1 MAEVQPPHVKH
12 IKAGEAGVVNFWNK
26 RMCAEAGVTPSTS
39 LTGVEG
45 RLWVESDSP
54 GRGGGK
60 KLLCLNTPKTMLV
73 RISLTSQNK

>member
-12 IKAGEAGVVNFWNK
+12 IKAGETGVVNFWNK

-54 GRGGGK
+54 GRGK
-60 KLLCLNTPKTMLV
+60 KRSYYVSTHPK
-73 RISLTSQNK
+73 QC